1 MADPFAFRRVEHPD
15 GFVRPSGHSLLRGE
29 QDEPALPAVAE
40 TAHPMPDVEKKRLA
54 LLLAVVADIDTGSI
68 CLSTIRRNVALPT
81 RSSSG
86 PTPWFGC

>member
-1 MADPFAFRRVEHPD
+1 M
-15 GFVRPSGHSLLRGE
+15 S
-29 QDEPALPAVAE
+29 
-40 TAHPMPDVEKKRLA
+40 DVEKKRLA

-68 CLSTIRRNVALPT
+68 CLSTIWRNVALPT